1 MKGKMCLF
9 LTLMISLCLGRSLGC
24 RQKIISCKELKSADG
39 FSYLHECSDA
49 NQIFVDQNETKIA
62 QYMSGRHKYLHPRMN
77 LNKTSFFTE
86 NCTDL
91 RIKCT
96 VPSGRHVED
105 VCLSYIIRENLPT
118 PVTNDS
124 SENVPPSV
132 SKDLKLVLIIGV
144 AALFLGIIWLCWRY
158 KSCLK
163 KTLWAQMDGNH
174 RAVFKLMQPVIGQR
188 AADQNGRNSM
198 LESVQVQSTDPQA
211 DGETP
216 QTQSLDNIYNNGT
229 QPSKVGGIDVPD
241 GASKLRSMHRN
252 LRDDPGGVTDGKE
265 KDIDEN
271 RDMQNGR
278 PLVDRG
284 PKEDE
289 NERKPL
295 MPSQGD
301 SIARSDMTGEA
312 AALVDKSCPNPD
324 QDVDVK
330 SASNMKKSG
339 VHKY

>member
-9 LTLMISLCLGRSLGC
+9 LTLMISPCLGRSLGC
-24 RQKIISCKELKSADG
+24 PQKIISCKELKSADG
-39 FSYLHECSDA
+39 FSYSHECSDA
-49 NQIFVDQNETKIA
+49 NKIFVDQNETKIA
-62 QYMSGRHKYLHPRMN
+62 RYMSGRYEYLHPWMN
-77 LNKTSFFTE
+77 LNKTSFFTK

-105 VCLSYIIRENLPT
+105 VCLSYKIYENLPT

-124 SENVPPSV
+124 SENIPPSV
-132 SKDLKLVLIIGV
+132 SKDLKLVLFIGSVGV
-144 AALFLGIIWLCWRY
+144 AAFFLAVLCWR
-158 KSCLK
+158 KNACLK

-174 RAVFKLMQPVIGQR
+174 RAVFKLMQPAIGQH

-198 LESVQVQSTDPQA
+198 LESVQVQSIDSQA
-211 DGETP
+211 DGETPQTP

-229 QPSKVGGIDVPD
+229 QLSKVGGIDVPD
-241 GASKLRSMHRN
+241 GVSELRSMHRN

-278 PLVDRG
+278 PLVERG

-295 MPSQGD
+295 IPSQGD

-312 AALVDKSCPNPD
+312 AALVDKSCPDPD
-324 QDVDVK
+324 QDDDVK
-330 SASNMKKSG
+330 SASNMK
-339 VHKY
+339 